1 MWLLVK
7 FGENAYGT
15 WLLKFYLNVYKCIV
29 DIKKKLMIKTVFFGR
44 KKKKKKNSICSI
56 CRINCPHYMITWQ

>member
-29 DIKKKLMIKTVFFGR
+29 DIKKKAHDKNSFFWKEE
-44 KKKKKKNSICSI
+44 KKKKKKQ
-56 CRINCPHYMITWQ
+56 YL

>member
-29 DIKKKLMIKTVFFGR
+29 DIKKKAHDKNSFFWKEE
-44 KKKKKKNSICSI
+44 KKKKKTVFVVYAELIVPI
-56 CRINCPHYMITWQ
+56 I